1 MLQRIKKI
9 FEGYVKWRF
18 FYKLREIEFE
28 AEQKQ
33 LKDRV
38 KIENELHK
46 ELITEIASV
55 QNEVARKKID
65 DFKNKH
71 L

>member
-1 MLQRIKKI
+1 MHQQ
-9 FEGYVKWRF
+9 
-18 FYKLREIEFE
+18 KLREIEFE

-38 KIENELHK
+38 KIENDLHK

-55 QNEVARKKID
+55 QNEVARKKIE